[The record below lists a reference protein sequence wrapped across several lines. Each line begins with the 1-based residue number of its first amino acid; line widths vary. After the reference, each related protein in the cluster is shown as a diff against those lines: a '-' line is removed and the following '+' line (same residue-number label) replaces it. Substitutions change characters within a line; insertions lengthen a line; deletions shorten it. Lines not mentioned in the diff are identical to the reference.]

1 MNSYEICLRNLADTL
16 FLIEEYDGASN
27 YYKIL
32 AKELSVFIHFFF
44 LLLNSRINLT
54 KCKQIV

>member
-1 MNSYEICLRNLADTL
+1 MNYIKLKMNSYEICLRNLADTL

-44 LLLNSRINLT
+44 I
-54 KCKQIV
+54 IEF